1 MPRPF
6 TARERQDADLMHG
19 EPQPNLRRPHHAE
32 AAARPRLP
40 WIDTVRVAVTVLVI
54 AHHCAVTY
62 ANIPVWFYNEP
73 PQDPSAYA
81 LDALAVLNQ
90 TWFMGLF
97 FLLSGYFVR
106 VSVDRHGPRAFA
118 RRSEERRVGKA
129 CRTGEEAGR

>member
-19 EPQPNLRRPHHAE
+19 ESLPSLRGLHRAE
-32 AAARPRLP
+32 AVARPRLP
-40 WIDTVRVAVTVLVI
+40 WIDTARVAVTVLVI
-54 AHHCAVTY
+54 AHHCAVTDG
-62 ANIPVWFYNEP
+62 NIPGWFYNEP
-73 PQDPSAYA
+73 PQDPTAYA
-81 LDALAVLNQ
+81 LDALVGLNQ

-118 RRSEERRVGKA
+118 RDRLIRLGLPLL
-129 CRTGEEAGR
+129 GF